1 MNAALALALMSAPAA
16 QAASLYDLDLPA
28 QPLSKSLTEIGSQTH
43 ANVIFSPE
51 AVAGRQARPLRG
63 AYSTQAALEALL
75 SGTGLGVSTTR
86 GGSYIVAPLPAQA
99 APVVRPAPQPLAVW
113 EAEPPQPVIVRGY
126 RQSLTEAMRIKRRAD
141 GVVDVVLAEDMA
153 KFPDNNLAEAIQ
165 RMPGVAITRDQGEG
179 RSVTVRG
186 LGPDFTRVEING
198 LEAQAATDGLAEGVN
213 RGRGFD
219 FNVFPSELF
228 SRVDVLKT
236 SSADKPEGSLGAT
249 VNLVTPHPLDR
260 KGPHLAAGTQLTY
273 NDLGDR
279 SGARASVMLSNT
291 FAGDRAGILVSAA
304 WSLTPLDLQ
313 GVNSGGWNQG
323 TADGGFCKPTQATG
337 GPCDVANL
345 TQATAAYNS
354 VNRATTYIPRFYRYT
369 DLQGDVERVGMTA
382 SAQWQPSQH
391 TLMTLDLLYSQ
402 FRTQRTDH
410 FLEAIGFSRGASQGG
425 KPESVPLDAVVDG
438 NNTLVYGR
446 FDNVD
451 VRSEVTIE
459 NFTTMFKQASFS
471 LKHDLSD
478 RLGFEGLF
486 GVSYSK
492 FANLEVSAQ
501 IDRFNVDGYSYDIRD
516 GGQYRPRID
525 YGFDVSE
532 PSNWYF
538 GPRVTQPGGTGATG
552 PELRLRPNYLHN
564 GYKVAQAR
572 FNYRLNDAWRLT
584 LGAEAKRYSF
594 RSIFY
599 RLIQG
604 EANFPAPSVGIEAL
618 TKPFC
623 GLSDIL
629 EAGHSPDCWR
639 IPDIDAFI
647 TEYDLLGNTGR
658 TALSTTNPAARGF
671 NQAVFENDTS
681 LYAQAEF
688 RRTVWGVPVRGNIGV
703 RQVRTDQV
711 SEFIA
716 NVPVSIDPSG
726 QRLTQVHRTYSDA
739 LPSLNIAADLNGDTV
754 LRFSAAKVIA
764 RPPLASLAAETSVQV
779 NGGARRV
786 TTGNPYLEPY
796 RAVSYDL
803 SWEWYPTTG
812 TVAAVGL
819 FYKDI
824 STYVQSLTHVAPYA
838 TTGLPAELLSGT
850 GATVTDDFVIQ
861 RAVNTPG
868 GPLYGVEIT
877 YQQPLRFLPGIWS
890 GLGVRMNYTY
900 ANSQIDY
907 FTTSALGS
915 VIVTADLIYLSRN
928 SANATLYYSKGRF
941 EARVSAN
948 YRDEYLLA
956 VPGGF
961 NTDAN
966 GMDAAT
972 YIDASASY
980 RVTDRLTLSLEGLNL
995 TKETNGTW
1003 SDSVA
1008 RRTTD
1013 YRLGGRRL
1021 HAGLRYSF

>member
-1 MNAALALALMSAPAA
+1 MSLNAVVALALMSAPAA
-16 QAASLYDLDLPA
+16 QAEALYALDLPSQA
-28 QPLSKSLTEIGSQTH
+28 LSKSLTEIGSQTH

-51 AVAGRQARPLRG
+51 AVSGRQAKPLRG
-63 AYSTQAALEALL
+63 AYSTEGALKTLL
-75 SGTGLGVSTTR
+75 AGTGLGLTTTR
-86 GGSYIVAPLPAQA
+86 GGSYIVAPLPVQT
-99 APVVRPAPQPLAVW
+99 APVAATPQPVVW
-113 EAEPPQPVIVRGY
+113 VEEPSPPVIVRGY
-126 RQSLTEAMRIKRRAD
+126 RQSLTEALRIKRRAD

-153 KFPDNNLAEAIQ
+153 KFPDNNLAEALQ

-179 RSVTVRG
+179 RSITVRG

-198 LEAQAATDGLAEGVN
+198 LESQAATDGLAEGVN
-213 RGRGFD
+213 RSRGFD

-260 KGPHLAAGTQLTY
+260 KGPRIAAGTQLTY

-279 SGARASVMLSNT
+279 SGARATLMLSDT
-291 FAGDRAGILVSAA
+291 FADDKAGILVSAA
-304 WSLTPLDLQ
+304 WSLTPLNLQ

-323 TADGGFCKPTQATG
+323 TADGGFCKPTQGTG

-345 TQATAAYNS
+345 AQATAAYNS
-354 VNRATTYIPRFYRYT
+354 VNQATTYIPRFYRYT

-382 SAQWQPSQH
+382 SAQWQPSEH
-391 TLMTLDLLYSQ
+391 TLMTVDLLYSQ
-402 FRTQRTDH
+402 FSTQRTDH

-425 KPESVPLDAVVDG
+425 KPESVPLEAAVDASD
-438 NNTLVYGR
+438 TLVYGR

-451 VRSEVTIE
+451 VRSEIAIE
-459 NFTTMFKQASFS
+459 NFTTIFKQGSFS
-471 LKHDLSD
+471 LKHQLTD
-478 RLGFEGLF
+478 RLGFEGMF
-486 GVSYSK
+486 GVSSSR
-492 FANLEVSAQ
+492 FSNLELSAQ

-516 GGQYRPRID
+516 GGQYRPKID
-525 YGFDVSE
+525 YGFDVNE

-564 GYKVAQAR
+564 GYEIAQAK
-572 FNYRLNDAWRLT
+572 FTYDLGDGWRAS
-584 LGAEAKRYSF
+584 LGGETKDYSF
-594 RSIFY
+594 RSIVY

-604 EANFPAPSVGIEAL
+604 EANFSAPSAGIADL
-618 TKPFC
+618 TKQFC
-623 GLSDIL
+623 GVSDIV
-629 EAGHSPDCWR
+629 EDGRSPICWT

-647 TEYDLLGNTGR
+647 AEYDLLGNSGR
-658 TALSTTNPAARGF
+658 TAVSTTNPAARGF
-671 NQAVFENDTS
+671 NQAVFETDHS
-681 LYAQAEF
+681 VYGLVAF
-688 RRTVWGVPVRGNIGV
+688 KRTLWGVPVRGNFGV
-703 RQVRTDQV
+703 RQVRTEQV

-716 NVPVSIDPSG
+716 SVPTSVDPSG
-726 QRLTQVHRTYSDA
+726 QRLTQVRRAYSDT
-739 LPSLNIAADLNGDTV
+739 LPSFNIAADLNRDTV

-764 RPPLASLAAETSVQV
+764 RPPLTSLVADTSVQV

-786 TTGNPYLEPY
+786 ATGNPYLEPY
-796 RAVSYDL
+796 RADSFDL
-803 SWEWYPTTG
+803 SYEWYPASG
-812 TVAAVGL
+812 KVAAIGL

-824 STYVQSLTHVAPYA
+824 STYVQSLTHVAPYS
-838 TTGLPAELLSGT
+838 TTGLPVELLAGT
-850 GATVTDDFVIQ
+850 GATMTDDFVIQ

-868 GPLYGVEIT
+868 GPLYGAEIT
-877 YQQPLRFLPGIWS
+877 YQQPLRFLPGLWS
-890 GLGVRMNYTY
+890 GLGVRMNYTW
-900 ANSQIDY
+900 ATSQIDY
-907 FTTSALGS
+907 ITTSALGT
-915 VIVTADLIYLSRN
+915 VTVTADLVYLSRN

-941 EARVSAN
+941 EARLSMN
-948 YRDEYLLA
+948 YRDEYLSA

-966 GMDAAT
+966 GMNAAT
-972 YIDASASY
+972 YWDASASY
-980 RVTDRLTLSLEGLNL
+980 RVTDQLTLSLEGLNL

-1013 YRLGGRRL
+1013 YRLGGRRI